1 MCANFPKPKANPLS
15 RRAMLGANAPKGW
28 GGAIFFF
35 PRVIVT
41 HFVFLVFRRSDNN
54 GMCDLLAEFV
64 ARKSYVNH
72 LLSSHLVLLFF
83 LVMIPNLFIALLLVY
98 NSFLHIPYRK

>member
-1 MCANFPKPKANPLS
+1 
-15 RRAMLGANAPKGW
+15 MLGASAPKGW
-28 GGAIFFF
+28 GGGDFFF
-35 PRVIVT
+35 SHVIVT

-54 GMCDLLAEFV
+54 GMCDLLAEFI

-72 LLSSHLVLLFF
+72 LLSSHPILLLFFFF
-83 LVMIPNLFIALLLVY
+83 LVMISNLFIALLLVY